1 MTSFQCPLPSGNGV
15 RHVQMDG
22 AARPAQP
29 RRRLGAAAVA
39 VFGKLVVQEQRA
51 AAELQMRVQ
60 QPLTVLR
67 RMLSF
72 ERRSKGLFV
81 ESNSRLAVI
90 DDEMGDGY

>member
-1 MTSFQCPLPSGNGV
+1 MTSFQCPLPSGIGV

-22 AARPAQP
+22 AAP

-81 ESNSRLAVI
+81 ESNSRPAVI